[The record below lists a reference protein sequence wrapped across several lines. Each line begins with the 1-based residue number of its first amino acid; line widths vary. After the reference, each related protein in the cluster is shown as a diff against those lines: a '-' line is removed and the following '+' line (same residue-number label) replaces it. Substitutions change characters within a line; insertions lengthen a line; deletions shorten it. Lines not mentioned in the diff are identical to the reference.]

1 MLVLC
6 YEEIAKGDESRKV
19 YVLPQP
25 RTQVEEPYI
34 SRPRFNGKRIVEN
47 SDKET
52 VQDVYEKLR
61 DLSNNEVLTRRVVI
75 VLDDEDNDDQRNL
88 DDYDED
94 AKRQAEIWGRRHRYT
109 QYKLKP
115 VYETEEEEE
124 LEPVEETPDL
134 YTKKQRHPLLR
145 RRFGTKPY
153 KSDAKLSNSKL
164 SNLQD
169 EYLTENSDFED
180 KHVRFV
186 SAKKAIRSNHKRAET
201 NFDNFEREEG
211 MTRRDK
217 DVLRR
222 NAEAKEMK
230 IVGAEFTD
238 STDEEDEREDEITSV
253 NENKYSLDSETSDTG
268 KLLERTNYY
277 RRKNPSYVPTIR
289 IGDQRLRESKKAIY
303 RNDVHDRIGN
313 SGQREVEVLII
324 KRRKL

>member
-6 YEEIAKGDESRKV
+6 YEEIAKGDELRKV

-34 SRPRFNGKRIVEN
+34 SRPRFNGKRTIEN
-47 SDKET
+47 NYKKT

-61 DLSNNEVLTRRVVI
+61 DLSNNEVLNRRMVI
-75 VLDDEDNDDQRNL
+75 VLDDEGNDDQRNI

-94 AKRQAEIWGRRHRYT
+94 AKRQADSWGRRHRYT

-124 LEPVEETPDL
+124 ELEPVEEAPYL
-134 YTKKQRHPLLR
+134 YTKKQRYPLLQ
-145 RRFGTKPY
+145 RRFGTKPR
-153 KSDAKLSNSKL
+153 KSDAEKSRF

-169 EYLTENSDFED
+169 EYLTENNDFED

-186 SAKKAIRSNHKRAET
+186 SAKKAIRSNHKRLGT
-201 NFDNFEREEG
+201 SFDNFEREEG
-211 MTRRDK
+211 VTRRDE
-217 DVLRR
+217 DFLRR

-230 IVGAEFTD
+230 IAGAEFTD
-238 STDEEDEREDEITSV
+238 SADEEDERENEITSV
-253 NENKYSLDSETSDTG
+253 NENKYSLDSKTSDTG

-289 IGDQRLRESKKAIY
+289 IGDQRLGDSKKAIY

-313 SGQREVEVLII
+313 SGNREVEVLII
-324 KRRKL
+324 KRKKL